1 MITSCKLA
9 GLARSSWYYEQ
20 KTSEINIAIK
30 ERLISLSVERPRFG
44 TPRMTVMIRKEF
56 GDINHKRVERLYK
69 EASLNLPRKR
79 RKRKWHGVREVKPEA
94 MWPHQSW
101 SMDFVH
107 DRTENGRTL
116 RVLNIVDDFTREL
129 IACIPEH
136 SFSGFRVVRELDKIM
151 EIKDI
156 KPRSITMDN
165 GPEFTSRAFMSWAY
179 DKKIHI
185 NYIQPGKPTQNAF
198 VESFNGKF
206 RDECLNLNWFK
217 DLKEAKQIIEE
228 WKDDYNHHRPH
239 SALNQMTPMEY
250 KKQFILTHEV
260 V

>member
-1 MITSCKLA
+1 MTALT
-9 GLARSSWYYEQ
+9 RSSWYYEH
-20 KTSEINIAIK
+20 KSSEINIAIK
-30 ERLISLSVERPRFG
+30 ERLISLSAERPRFG

-56 GDINHKRVERLYK
+56 GTINHKRVERLYK

-79 RKRKWHGVREVKPEA
+79 RKRKWHGVREIKPVA
-94 MWPHQSW
+94 LRPHQSW

-107 DRTENGRTL
+107 DRTENGRNL
-116 RVLNIVDDFTREL
+116 RVLNVVDDYTREL

-136 SFSGFRVVRELDKIM
+136 SFSGYRVARELDQIIEM
-151 EIKDI
+151 RNI
-156 KPRSITMDN
+156 KPKSITMDN
-165 GPEFTSRAFMSWAY
+165 GPEFISRAFMSWAY
-179 DKKIHI
+179 DKKIRI
-185 NYIQPGKPTQNAF
+185 NYIEPGKPTQNAF

-217 DLKEAKQIIEE
+217 DLKEARRIIEA

-250 KKQFILTHEV
+250 KKQFILTHQTV
-260 V
+260 